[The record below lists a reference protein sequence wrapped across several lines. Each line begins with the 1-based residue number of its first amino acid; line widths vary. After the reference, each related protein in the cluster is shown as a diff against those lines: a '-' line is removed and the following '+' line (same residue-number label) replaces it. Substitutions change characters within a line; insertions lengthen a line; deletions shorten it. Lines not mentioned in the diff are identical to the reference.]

1 MSFITEAIERAEQI
15 QVRLLTHQPDRLRDW
30 SKRFEMPQRAGLLS
44 GPRGVGKTTWML
56 AQAKKHHL
64 LYFSADN
71 PVLSTTHLFDLLEGI
86 FMRGYEGVLIDEV
99 HYATDWARHLK
110 AAYDAFPNHKILASD
125 SSTVVLRKE
134 MADLSRRF
142 PVHTM
147 PLLSFREFLMLT
159 LNREVSPIDPFNP
172 STPDM
177 QALVKQINVLRLFRD
192 YLNGGFRPF
201 FMEDRL
207 LYQEKVMNTV
217 AKTME
222 SDIPFLVPQITENHL
237 RLMHAVVGYLA
248 VSTVPT
254 LHVNSLCREWGI
266 GKEKLYQLLTA
277 MERAHL
283 LRIVRKRN
291 DTKMNSVG
299 AKLLLHEPSVY
310 TFFGR
315 NEGTRREAYV
325 ATACADAGYRLFAAA
340 NETDCDFMVNDL
352 RIEVGGRT
360 KKAKSADFVVRDNVD
375 MPSGKIIPMWLL
387 GLY

>member
-1 MSFITEAIERAEQI
+1 MSSITDAIKRAEQI
-15 QVRLLTHQPDRLRDW
+15 QARLLTHQPERLRDW
-30 SKRFEMPQRAGLLS
+30 SENFEMPQRAGLLS

-56 AQAKKHHL
+56 SQIEKHHL

-86 FMRGYEGVLIDEV
+86 FMRGYEGVLVDEV

-134 MADLSRRF
+134 MSDLSRRF
-142 PVHTM
+142 PAHTM
-147 PLLSFREFLMLT
+147 PLLSFREFLMLK
-159 LNREVSPIDPFNP
+159 LNRSISPIDPFNP
-172 STPDM
+172 ATSDV
-177 QALVKQINVLRLFRD
+177 QALVKQVNVLRLFRD

-201 FMEDRL
+201 FMEDSQ

-217 AKTME
+217 TKTME

-237 RLMHAVVGYLA
+237 RIMHAVIGYLA

-254 LHVNSLCREWGI
+254 LQVNSLCREWGI

-310 TFFGR
+310 NFFGH
-315 NEGTRREAYV
+315 NEGTQREAYV
-325 ATACADAGYRLFAAA
+325 ATAFSDAGYRLFAAT
-340 NETDCDFMVNDL
+340 NETDCDFMVNDI

-360 KKAKSADFVVRDNVD
+360 KKAKSADFVVRDNAD
-375 MPSGKIIPMWLL
+375 LPSGKILPMWLI

>member
-1 MSFITEAIERAEQI
+1 MSLIADAIERAEQI
-15 QVRLLTHQPDRLRDW
+15 QARLLTHQPKRLRDW
-30 SKRFEMPQRAGLLS
+30 SVRFEMPKRAGLLS

-56 AQAKKHHL
+56 SQVEKHHL

-71 PVLSTTHLFDLLEGI
+71 PVLSTSHLFDLLEGI

-134 MADLSRRF
+134 ISDLSRRF

-147 PLLSFREFLMLT
+147 PLLSFREFLMLK
-159 LNREVSPIDPFNP
+159 LNREIDPIDPFNP
-172 STPDM
+172 SMPDV
-177 QALVKQINVLRLFRD
+177 QVLIKEIPVLRLFRE
-192 YLNGGFRPF
+192 YLKGGFRPF
-201 FMEDRL
+201 FMEDSL

-217 AKTME
+217 SKTME

-254 LHVNSLCREWGI
+254 LQVNSLCREWGI

-283 LRIVRKRN
+283 IRIVRKRN
-291 DTKMNSVG
+291 DTQINSVG

-310 TFFGR
+310 TFFGK
-315 NEGTRREAYV
+315 NEGTQREAYV
-325 ATACADAGYRLFAAA
+325 ATAFADAGYSLFAATK
-340 NETDCDFMVNDL
+340 ETDCDFMVNDI
-352 RIEVGGRT
+352 RVEVGGRT
-360 KKAKSADFVVRDNVD
+360 KKTKSADFVIRDNVD
-375 MPSGKIIPMWLL
+375 LPSGKSIPLWLI